1 MAIFSFF
8 FMTWQRKNGLDIS
21 CSCKN
26 RPTSRWWRNLVLS
39 LLFQDDCF
47 SKRKRNL
54 FLGHKGKYNQ
64 QFLCSSVRSS
74 FNNFLFFH
82 NSDGKTSHILFL
94 KDGSHRV
101 TALLFLTW
109 QDQLL
114 SPLKA
119 MINLPYDKTFSSF
132 FVTKLK
138 ETLHSLQSTR
148 KIDFNKSLCRAEKR
162 VCIKYTQ
169 AYISQR

>member
-119 MINLPYDKTFSSF
+119 MINLPY
-132 FVTKLK
+132 
-138 ETLHSLQSTR
+138 E
-148 KIDFNKSLCRAEKR
+148 KSLAASLSPNWRKLCTVCKAPEKLILINLY
-162 VCIKYTQ
+162 VEQKSECV
-169 AYISQR
+169 

>member
-1 MAIFSFF
+1 MAIFYFF

-119 MINLPYDKTFSSF
+119 MINLPY
-132 FVTKLK
+132 
-138 ETLHSLQSTR
+138 E
-148 KIDFNKSLCRAEKR
+148 KSLAASLSPNWRKLCT
-162 VCIKYTQ
+162 VCKAPGKVILINLYVEQK
-169 AYISQR
+169 SECV